1 MIREISLYSINSSL
15 TDIHPL
21 EKLSLT
27 IISLIGA
34 SYINNNYIL
43 GINILFFI
51 ILNILSK
58 NPKSIINK
66 FICIA
71 LFFGTFTALSLWW
84 QGYDFIY
91 ILTLVLR
98 GINGALSIGFLT
110 LTTPINHIVYL
121 MSKNKWTRDI
131 GDIMKSME
139 RFIII
144 IEEDFSTTF
153 KAIKS
158 RAGFCGCKNSIR
170 DFGRTCGLVFKSLIF
185 RWREINLSLK
195 NRCYIGRHNYYYQF
209 ESSKYRVAFII
220 GYFILVNLCCFI

>member
-1 MIREISLYSINSSL
+1 MIREISLYSNNSRL

-27 IISLIGA
+27 LISLIGA

-43 GINILFFI
+43 SVNILFFI

-58 NPKSIINK
+58 NPKSLINK
-66 FICIA
+66 FISIA
-71 LFFGTFTALSLWW
+71 LFFGIFTALSLWW

-91 ILTLVLR
+91 ILTLLLR
-98 GINGALSIGFLT
+98 GINGALSIGFLA

-158 RAGFCGCKNSIR
+158 RAGFCGFKNSVI

-209 ESSKYRVAFII
+209 ESNRYRIDFIVA
-220 GYFILVNLCCFI
+220 YCILMLSFCLI

>member
-1 MIREISLYSINSSL
+1 MIREISLYSNNSRL

-43 GINILFFI
+43 SVNILFFI

-66 FICIA
+66 FISIS
-71 LFFGTFTALSLWW
+71 LFFGIFTALSLWW

-91 ILTLVLR
+91 ILTLLLR
-98 GINGALSIGFLT
+98 GINGALSIGFLA

-158 RAGFCGCKNSIR
+158 RAGFCGFKNSVI

-209 ESSKYRVAFII
+209 ESNRYRIDFIVA
-220 GYFILVNLCCFI
+220 YCILMLSFCLI

>member
-1 MIREISLYSINSSL
+1 MIREISLYSNNSRL

-43 GINILFFI
+43 SVNILFFI

-66 FICIA
+66 FISIA
-71 LFFGTFTALSLWW
+71 LFFGIFTALSLWW

-91 ILTLVLR
+91 ILTLLLR

-121 MSKNKWTRDI
+121 MSKSKWTRDI

-158 RAGFCGCKNSIR
+158 RAGFCGFKNSVI

-209 ESSKYRVAFII
+209 ESNRYRIDFIVA
-220 GYFILVNLCCFI
+220 YCILMLSFCLI

>member
-1 MIREISLYSINSSL
+1 ME
-15 TDIHPL
+15 
-21 EKLSLT
+21 
-27 IISLIGA
+27 
-34 SYINNNYIL
+34 
-43 GINILFFI
+43 
-51 ILNILSK
+51 
-58 NPKSIINK
+58 INK
-66 FICIA
+66 FISIA
-71 LFFGTFTALSLWW
+71 LFFGIFTALSLWW

-91 ILTLVLR
+91 ILTLLLR
-98 GINGALSIGFLT
+98 GINGALSIGFLA

-158 RAGFCGCKNSIR
+158 RAGFCGFKNSVI

-209 ESSKYRVAFII
+209 ESNRYRIDFIVA
-220 GYFILVNLCCFI
+220 YCILMLSFCLI

>member
-1 MIREISLYSINSSL
+1 MIREISLYSNNSRL

-43 GINILFFI
+43 SVNILFFI

-66 FICIA
+66 FISIA
-71 LFFGTFTALSLWW
+71 LFFGIFTALSLWW

-91 ILTLVLR
+91 IL
-98 GINGALSIGFLT
+98 A

-158 RAGFCGCKNSIR
+158 RAGFCGFKNSVI

-209 ESSKYRVAFII
+209 ESNRYRIDFIVA
-220 GYFILVNLCCFI
+220 YCILMLSFCLI

>member
-1 MIREISLYSINSSL
+1 MIREISLYSNNSRL

-43 GINILFFI
+43 SVNILFFI

-66 FICIA
+66 FISIA
-71 LFFGTFTALSLWW
+71 LFFGIFTALSLWW

-91 ILTLVLR
+91 ILTLLLR
-98 GINGALSIGFLT
+98 GINGALSIGFLA

-121 MSKNKWTRDI
+121 MSKNKWTTDI
-131 GDIMKSME
+131 GDIMKYME

-158 RAGFCGCKNSIR
+158 RAGFCGFRNSVI

-209 ESSKYRVAFII
+209 ESNRYRIDFIVA
-220 GYFILVNLCCFI
+220 YCILMLSFCLI

>member
-1 MIREISLYSINSSL
+1 MIREISLYSNNSRL

-43 GINILFFI
+43 SVNILFFI
-51 ILNILSK
+51 LLNILSK
-58 NPKSIINK
+58 NPKSIINI
-66 FICIA
+66 FISIA
-71 LFFGTFTALSLWW
+71 LFFGIFTALSLWW

-91 ILTLVLR
+91 ILTLLLR
-98 GINGALSIGFLT
+98 GINGALSIGFLA

-158 RAGFCGCKNSIR
+158 RAGFCGFKNSVI

-209 ESSKYRVAFII
+209 ESNRYRIDFIVA
-220 GYFILVNLCCFI
+220 YCILMLSFCLI

>member
-1 MIREISLYSINSSL
+1 MIREISLYSNNSRL

-43 GINILFFI
+43 SVNILFFI

-66 FICIA
+66 FISIA
-71 LFFGTFTALSLWW
+71 LFFGIFTALSLWW

-91 ILTLVLR
+91 ILTLLLR
-98 GINGALSIGFLT
+98 GINGALSIGFLA

-121 MSKNKWTRDI
+121 MSKNKLTRDI

-158 RAGFCGCKNSIR
+158 RAGFCGCENSVV
-170 DFGRTCGLVFKSLIF
+170 DYGRTCGLVFKSLIF

-209 ESSKYRVAFII
+209 ESNRYRIDFIVA
-220 GYFILVNLCCFI
+220 YCILMLSFCLI